1 MDKILA
7 KYGNQLKDNKELILT
22 IVKNYDKAL
31 AYANDTILNDEHFIL
46 KAVTLNGASLQYA
59 TDSLKNNE
67 VIALA
72 AVKRNGKALKYASDS
87 LKNNKTVVLA
97 AVKSKGSALRYA
109 SLNLQNNRNIVFE
122 AVKKNCNVAYIPN
135 NFLKEDEEI
144 VTTILNRQ
152 NITTY
157 SLAMSNEV
165 LRNNRQLVLKAISKK
180 GLDLEFAS
188 SNLQN
193 DIEVL
198 QTAVYENFSAFN
210 YTHLS
215 FSEIKNLV
223 LDALKNWNFNWY
235 YKVRKSTLNLSKYN
249 VIAAIKFNLNN
260 WYSVDQVYKNDKE
273 LMLFAIGLNA
283 SSYYYASE
291 ELKLDRDIV
300 LARIK
305 IDDYRYDSIY
315 DYIKQICYNFKE
327 DEEVLTCLS
336 SKTGLDLE
344 ILKKYDEY
352 SNAKTLLGKWFYK
365 LDTDTLSA
373 LSECTTLF
381 YPGAGY
387 DFSTIQFFMEN
398 SNVKNFYYSD
408 YMNLD
413 INSET
418 VLTELINWFYNW
430 DYKIIRHSEIYPI
443 FFNENNWDNF
453 WYPSEEA
460 RFGSNLELSF
470 ITKYIIEK
478 EGKTWNL
485 YYFGTEA
492 IATFKVLLKNIICID
507 ILVTQDHGLG
517 GCWTSF
523 CHDSLL
529 EKIAKE
535 YNMLP
540 EIILSG
546 GEPWND
552 YQETSDW
559 FGKFGMHK
567 AQRKL
572 WKRSEK

>member
-1 MDKILA
+1 
-7 KYGNQLKDNKELILT
+7 
-22 IVKNYDKAL
+22 
-31 AYANDTILNDEHFIL
+31 
-46 KAVTLNGASLQYA
+46 
-59 TDSLKNNE
+59 
-67 VIALA
+67 
-72 AVKRNGKALKYASDS
+72 
-87 LKNNKTVVLA
+87 
-97 AVKSKGSALRYA
+97 
-109 SLNLQNNRNIVFE
+109 
-122 AVKKNCNVAYIPN
+122 
-135 NFLKEDEEI
+135 
-144 VTTILNRQ
+144 
-152 NITTY
+152 
-157 SLAMSNEV
+157 
-165 LRNNRQLVLKAISKK
+165 
-180 GLDLEFAS
+180 
-188 SNLQN
+188 
-193 DIEVL
+193 
-198 QTAVYENFSAFN
+198 
-210 YTHLS
+210 
-215 FSEIKNLV
+215 
-223 LDALKNWNFNWY
+223 
-235 YKVRKSTLNLSKYN
+235 
-249 VIAAIKFNLNN
+249 
-260 WYSVDQVYKNDKE
+260 
-273 LMLFAIGLNA
+273 
-283 SSYYYASE
+283 
-291 ELKLDRDIV
+291 
-300 LARIK
+300 
-305 IDDYRYDSIY
+305 
-315 DYIKQICYNFKE
+315 
-327 DEEVLTCLS
+327 
-336 SKTGLDLE
+336 LE

-352 SNAKTLLGKWFYK
+352 LNAKTLLGKWFYK

-430 DYKIIRHSEIYPI
+430 DYKIIRHSEIYPN

-492 IATFKVLLKNIICID
+492 IATFKVLLKNMICID